1 MLKWLDARKA
11 IDVGTA
17 LADDFV
23 LQSASGSGTRQKNGS
38 PVVAGRD
45 LQKFMQ
51 KFLQRV
57 DRDARP
63 LQLNLFKRA
72 KLANSFK
79 WRLLEKG
86 VEKDVVEELTQ
97 ALVLRLTTGKAGSA
111 LPAKSLAASA
121 GAAAADNAQTLAN
134 KGNDHMTRGEYAE
147 AVTCYQ
153 DSVRLDGRNP
163 VTRNNLGV
171 ALCRVGEY
179 EEAEE
184 QFRRAIGIKA
194 NNADAHFNLGTLLRL
209 KGQIVESEM
218 PLRRALKLKPGYVN
232 AQISLGETLTV
243 LGRLHDARE
252 LLEKALKLD
261 RRNVGALASLGSLA
275 AREGRFAEAEVL
287 FNRAQE
293 IDPTAPDVWV
303 GLVGLKKMTPA
314 DAAVWLKGAQASAD
328 SAPEPL
334 SEARIRYAIGKCY
347 DDVGDFT
354 RAFSSYRRA
363 NELMKTGALAYDGDP
378 RKRLVDDMIR
388 VYTREALSDLQRGA
402 SHPTVPVF
410 VVGMP
415 RSGTSLVEQIVASH
429 PAARGAGELRFWGQ
443 AFRKHATTLSQR
455 LPDQALRKRL
465 AEDYLRTLARGATGA
480 SRVVDK
486 SPFNSDYL
494 GVIHLALPDAR
505 VIYVQR
511 DPLDTCLSCYFQDF
525 PPALNFTL
533 DLSDLVRYYR
543 EHRRLME
550 HWRAAL
556 PSGTLLDVPYEEL
569 IADQEGWT
577 RRIVQFLGL
586 PWDERCLNFQSTDR
600 NVLTASYWQVRQKL
614 YRSSIGRWRNY
625 EKFIGPL
632 LELKG
637 LD

>member
-1 MLKWLDARKA
+1 MFKWFDTREVT
-11 IDVGTA
+11 DVGTA

-23 LQSASGSGTRQKNGS
+23 LQSASGSGGRQKNGS
-38 PVVAGRD
+38 PVVAGGD

-86 VEKDVVEELTQ
+86 VEKDLVEELTQ
-97 ALVLRLTTGKAGSA
+97 ALVLRLTTGTAASG

-121 GAAAADNAQTLAN
+121 SRPAGDDAQTLAN
-134 KGNDHMTRGEYAE
+134 KGNDRMTRGAYAE
-147 AVTCYQ
+147 AVICYR

-163 VTRNNLGV
+163 ITRNSLGA

-179 EEAEE
+179 QEAEE
-184 QFRRAIGIKA
+184 QFRRAIGLKA

-218 PLRRALKLKPGYVN
+218 PLRRALKLKPAYVN

-261 RRNVGALASLGSLA
+261 RRNVGALVSLGLLL

-287 FNRAQE
+287 FNRAHE
-293 IDPTAPDVWV
+293 IDPKAPDVWV

-328 SAPEPL
+328 NALEPL
-334 SEARIRYAIGKCY
+334 SEARVRYAIGKCY
-347 DDVGDFT
+347 DDVGDFA
-354 RAFSSYRRA
+354 RAFGSYQRA
-363 NELMKTGALAYDGDP
+363 NELMKSGALVYDGDP
-378 RKRLVDDMIR
+378 RKRFVDDMIR
-388 VYTREALSDLQRGA
+388 VYTREALADPQRPA
-402 SHPTVPVF
+402 SQPTLPVL

-415 RSGTSLVEQIVASH
+415 RSGTSLVEQIIASH
-429 PAARGAGELRFWGQ
+429 PAAKGAGELRFWGQ

-465 AEDYLRTLARGATGA
+465 AEGYLRTLAGAAAGA
-480 SRVVDK
+480 PRVVDK

-494 GVIHLALPDAR
+494 GVIHLALPNAR

-533 DLSDLVRYYR
+533 DLSDLAHYYR

-550 HWRAAL
+550 HWRRAL
-556 PSGTLLDVPYEEL
+556 PAGTLLDVPYEDL

-577 RRIVQFLGL
+577 RKIVEFLGL
-586 PWDERCLNFQSTDR
+586 PWDERCLNFHSTER
-600 NVLTASYWQVRQKL
+600 NVLTASYWQVRQRL
-614 YRSSIGRWRNY
+614 YKSSIGRWRNY

-632 LELKG
+632 LGLKG